1 VSRSFRVSFQNT
13 CRLTP
18 YRVPDREDVAYVNS
32 TFRDGTALA
41 ATRIEI
47 GETVLACVA
56 GERQTG

>member
-1 VSRSFRVSFQNT
+1 M
-13 CRLTP
+13 
-18 YRVPDREDVAYVNS
+18 S
-32 TFRDGTALA
+32 TAHFATGTALA